1 VRQTP
6 VHPAGGENIEV
17 SKKDTW
23 FFFYRRQGVSIAV
36 SPRRNWWCL
45 WLCSSSTSI
54 DSIEASIS
62 LRGLDET
69 ARAQARCSRCG
80 SLDVMGPWFTGIN
93 VPKAFSRASYS
104 GTVGI
109 AGTSFE
115 FAGEV
120 LF

>member
-1 VRQTP
+1 MP
-6 VHPAGGENIEV
+6 IHPLGGESVEV

-45 WLCSSSTSI
+45 WLCASTTAVDSI
-54 DSIEASIS
+54 DASTT

-69 ARAQARCSRCG
+69 ARAQNRCSRCG
-80 SLDVMGPWFTGIN
+80 SLDVMGPSFTGLN
-93 VPKAFSRASYS
+93 VPKAFSRASYR
-104 GTVGI
+104 GTVTIGS
-109 AGTSFE
+109 APFDFS
-115 FAGEV
+115 GEV